1 MIREHRYRR
10 IVQWQD
16 TDLAGIIHF
25 SNYFR
30 YMEEAQT
37 DFLSAN
43 GLDYRPGGA
52 DYTFV
57 LPRVSSSCEFKKPV
71 TFRDEIDV
79 YLRVMKVGQSSIHY
93 EFSFQCRGEEVAIGK
108 LSEVCVVP
116 DGDGGFKSAG
126 LPPKLRAILLG
137 PNGRPL
143 GNDDPGAEP
152 AS

>member
-52 DYTFV
+52 DYTFF
-57 LPRVSSSCEFKKPV
+57 LPRVASSCDFKKPV
-71 TFRDEIDV
+71 TFRDEIDI
-79 YLRVMKVGQSSIHY
+79 YLRVIEVGESSIHY
-93 EFSFQCRGEEVAIGK
+93 EFSFQCRGEEVAFGK

-116 DGDGGFKSAG
+116 DGNGGFNSAD
-126 LPPKLRAILLG
+126 LPAKLRGILSG
-137 PNGRPL
+137 PNGAETQ
-143 GNDDPGAEP
+143 GEGAGSET

>member
-30 YMEEAQT
+30 YMEEAQN
-37 DFLSAN
+37 DFLSSN

-57 LPRVSSSCEFKKPV
+57 LPRVSSSCDFKKPV

-93 EFSFQCRGEEVAIGK
+93 EFSFQCKGEEVALGR
-108 LSEVCVVP
+108 LSEVCVVS
-116 DGDGGFKSAG
+116 DGNGRFTPAD
-126 LPPKLRAILLG
+126 LPAKLRGILLG
-137 PNGRPL
+137 SRGEPARR
-143 GNDDPGAEP
+143 DHAGAEP

>member
-37 DFLSAN
+37 DFLSSN

-57 LPRVSSSCEFKKPV
+57 LPRISSSCDFKKPV
-71 TFRDEIDV
+71 TFRDELDV
-79 YLRVMKVGQSSIHY
+79 YLRVIRVGQSSIHY
-93 EFSFQCRGEEVAIGK
+93 EFSFQCKGEEVALGK
-108 LSEVCVVP
+108 LSEVCVVR
-116 DGDGGFKSAG
+116 DGNGGFKSTE
-126 LPPKLRAILLG
+126 LPTKLRGILLG
-137 PNGRPL
+137 SNGEKPR
-143 GNDDPGAEP
+143 GSDAGKES

>member
-93 EFSFQCRGEEVAIGK
+93 EFSFHCRGEEVASGK

-116 DGDGGFKSAG
+116 DGNGGFRSID
-126 LPPKLRAILLG
+126 LPAKLRKILLG
-137 PNGRPL
+137 SNGPPT
-143 GNDDPGAEP
+143 PGVDTQVEP

>member
-37 DFLSAN
+37 DFLIAN
-43 GLDYRPGGA
+43 GLDYRPGGT
-52 DYTFV
+52 DYTFL
-57 LPRVSSSCEFKKPV
+57 LPRVSSSCDFKKPV

-79 YLRVMKVGQSSIHY
+79 YLRVIEVGKSSIHY
-93 EFSFQCRGEEVAIGK
+93 EFSFQCKGEEVALGK
-108 LSEVCVVP
+108 LSEVCGVA
-116 DGDGGFKSAG
+116 DGNGGFKSAE
-126 LPPKLRAILLG
+126 LPAKLRGILLG
-137 PNGRPL
+137 SGSGAARE
-143 GNDDPGAEP
+143 DDAKAET
-152 AS
+152 AW

>member
-30 YMEEAQT
+30 YMEEAQN
-37 DFLSAN
+37 DFLSSN
-43 GLDYRPGGA
+43 GLDYRPGGS

-57 LPRVSSSCEFKKPV
+57 LPRISSSCDFKKPV
-71 TFRDEIDV
+71 TFRDEVDV

-93 EFSFQCRGEEVAIGK
+93 EFSFQCNGEEVAAGK
-108 LSEVCVVP
+108 LSEVCVAS
-116 DGDGGFKSAG
+116 DGKGGFKSME
-126 LPPKLRAILLG
+126 LLVKLRAILTRK
-137 PNGRPL
+137 NGAT
-143 GNDDPGAEP
+143 GGMGAEDG
-152 AS
+152 S

>member
-1 MIREHRYRR
+1 MIRQHRYRR

-30 YMEEAQT
+30 YMEEAHT
-37 DFLSAN
+37 DFLSSN

-57 LPRVSSSCEFKKPV
+57 LPRVSSSCEFKRPV
-71 TFRDEIDV
+71 TFRDEVDV
-79 YLRVMKVGQSSIHY
+79 FLRVMKVGQSSVHY
-93 EFSFQCRGEEVAIGK
+93 EFSFQCRGELVARGK
-108 LSEVCVVP
+108 LSEVCVVS
-116 DGDGGFKSAG
+116 DGKGGFKPSE
-126 LPPKLRAILLG
+126 LPPKLRGILLG
-137 PNGRPL
+137 SNGK
-143 GNDDPGAEP
+143 PGREGQSGVEP

>member
-43 GLDYRPGGA
+43 GFDYRPGGT
-52 DYTFV
+52 DYNFF
-57 LPRVSSSCEFKKPV
+57 LPRVSSRCDFKRPV

-79 YLRVMKVGQSSIHY
+79 CLRVVEVGQSSIHY
-93 EFSFQCRGEEVAIGK
+93 EFSFQCRGEEVATGK

-116 DGDGGFKSAG
+116 DGNGGFKSID
-126 LPPKLRAILLG
+126 LPARLRAILTG
-137 PNGRPL
+137 PV
-143 GNDDPGAEP
+143 DEATPGESTEP
-152 AS
+152 ENVP